1 MAGSGEEEKE
11 ADLGTSPALL
21 LGEQPGLSPATPHLP
36 PAEPFL
42 DRREEGSPQSSVARA
57 VFANVCIAFEQNRFP
72 CSSLGW
78 CEDTNAPLKNWRC
91 SEDGLKPGE
100 TLLAYQTMTPN
111 SLQVRAS
118 PPGLAGEAEG
128 WGCSPVRRALQQR
141 FACCGDSSALL
152 RVLLQEDAEQ

>member
-1 MAGSGEEEKE
+1 MAESGEEEKE
-11 ADLGTSPALL
+11 ADLGMSPALL
-21 LGEQPGLSPATPHLP
+21 LGEQPGVSPATPHLP

-42 DRREEGSPQSSVARA
+42 DRREEDSPQSSMGR
-57 VFANVCIAFEQNRFP
+57 
-72 CSSLGW
+72 

-100 TLLAYQTMTPN
+100 TLLAYQTTTPN
-111 SLQVRAS
+111 SLQVRVS

-128 WGCSPVRRALQQR
+128 WGCSPARRALQQR